1 MEVKLLGFW
10 PSPYVYRVIRALNLK
25 GVKYDYIEQD
35 LSNKSELLLLQCNP
49 VYKKVSVLLDLGKSI
64 SESDVILEYI
74 EETWSENNLLPE
86 DAYERDLA
94 RFWIQFNVSQKYLYS
109 LMIWSPNSLPTH
121 PSRALHSAVAL
132 RNHPSSITN
141 SSHTCLIHIHPIVPQ
156 LCNEIGDETPGAV
169 LAIQDVG
176 LLERF

>member
-94 RFWIQFNVSQKYLYS
+94 RFWIQFNVSQEGNVDRYLDKPVVQLRRNANS
-109 LMIWSPNSLPTH
+109 DESPPNKAIWINDTFVEFEHLGATNNSKK
-121 PSRALHSAVAL
+121 RKIQQALLVLQVQAVNTQL
-132 RNHPSSITN
+132 R
-141 SSHTCLIHIHPIVPQ
+141 PIVGFT
-156 LCNEIGDETPGAV
+156 E
-169 LAIQDVG
+169 
-176 LLERF
+176 

>member
-10 PSPYVYRVIRALNLK
+10 PSPFVYRVIRALNLK

-49 VYKKVSVLLDLGKSI
+49 VYKKVSSV
-64 SESDVILEYI
+64 VILEYI

-94 RFWIQFNVSQKYLYS
+94 RFWIQFNVSQAQMTKLA
-109 LMIWSPNSLPTH
+109 
-121 PSRALHSAVAL
+121 RK
-132 RNHPSSITN
+132 
-141 SSHTCLIHIHPIVPQ
+141 
-156 LCNEIGDETPGAV
+156 CN
-169 LAIQDVG
+169 
-176 LLERF
+176 LEQFWANNG